1 MCQDPKLSKFVQ
13 TQRKTKGNS
22 IEYYSLKILDNSV
35 QAFAET
41 SHQLEMIC
49 LN

>member
-1 MCQDPKLSKFVQ
+1 MCKDPNFSKFVK
-13 TQRKTKGNS
+13 TQGNS
-22 IEYYSLKILDNSV
+22 IEHYSLKILDNSV
-35 QAFAET
+35 QTFAET